1 MRVLL
6 PFFAMF
12 KYSAFRLLFGIVL
25 MICGLAASVGLLT
38 LSGWFLAAASLAGA
52 NILFNFFYPSAGVRG
67 LAIGRTA
74 LRYFE
79 RVVTHDATFRV
90 IARLRISVFKKLIP
104 LSPGVLARYR
114 NSDLLNRLVAD
125 VDTLDSLYLRLVAPF
140 ISAIMVI
147 LFLFL
152 GLSLID
158 RTLAAVLALTLFGM
172 MILIPIVFYQLGKR
186 FGEQLTLERADY
198 RVRFID
204 WMQNQAELLLFNL
217 EQVQRQKLQQSELQ
231 WQQLQAKEAR
241 LSGLSAALLLFGNGT
256 ILLLMLWLAGGT
268 HFAQE
273 GYLRLASIALFTF
286 SALASFEILM
296 PLGAAFLRL
305 GQVIS
310 SAQRVNDIIQQQPL
324 VNFNGSLNSLSS
336 TQELAQT
343 METTQPLFSLRQV
356 SFNYPDSHFNTHSN
370 THSNTESAV
379 LHNISWQVASGEK
392 VALLGKTGSGK
403 SSLLQLLLR
412 NYDPQQGEV
421 RLAAEKLADY
431 SEDFLRRQIC
441 FLSQRV
447 YVFSATL
454 RDNLNIAS
462 GNSGDS
468 LSDQKMRAVLTQVG
482 LAHLAE
488 QAEGLDLWLGDGG
501 RPLSGGEQRRLG
513 LARVLLNDC
522 PIVLLDEPTEGLD
535 RETERQV
542 LNLILQHCHDKTLIM
557 VTHRLT
563 ALERF
568 DRICVMDNGELCEQG
583 SYSQLAQN
591 PKGLFYRFLN
601 RLA

>member
-1 MRVLL
+1 MRALF
-6 PFFAMF
+6 PFLAMF
-12 KYSAFRLLFGIVL
+12 KYSAFRLLFGVVL

-38 LSGWFLAAASLAGA
+38 LSGWFLAAAALAGT

-90 IARLRISVFKKLIP
+90 IARLRMAVFKKLIP
-104 LSPGVLARYR
+104 LSPAVLARYR

-140 ISAIMVI
+140 ISAAMVI

-152 GLSLID
+152 GLSLLD
-158 RTLAAVLALTLFGM
+158 RTLALYLALTLFALLV
-172 MILIPIVFYQLGKR
+172 LIPVVFYQLGKK
-186 FGEQLTLERADY
+186 FGEQLIRQRAGY

-204 WMQNQAELLLFNL
+204 WLHNQAELLLFNV
-217 EQVQRQKLQQSELQ
+217 EAQQRQNLQQTERQ
-231 WQQLQAKEAR
+231 WQQLQAKEAN
-241 LSGLSAALLLFGNGT
+241 LSGLAAALLLLGNGT
-256 ILLLMLWLAGGT
+256 ILILMLWLAGGT
-268 HFAQE
+268 DFADQS
-273 GYLRLASIALFTF
+273 YLRLANIALFTF

-310 SAQRVNDIIQQQPL
+310 AAERVNDVIGQQPL
-324 VNFNGSLNSLSS
+324 VVFDGIKNERDADYSVPLLSLESVGFSYPLQNP
-336 TQELAQT
+336 AQK
-343 METTQPLFSLRQV
+343 
-356 SFNYPDSHFNTHSN
+356 N
-370 THSNTESAV
+370 ESAV
-379 LHNISWQVASGEK
+379 LCQFSWQITAGEK

-421 RLAAEKLADY
+421 CLAGLPLADY
-431 SEDFLRRQIC
+431 AEDFLRRQFC

-454 RDNLNIAS
+454 RDNLLLANEQAS
-462 GNSGDS
+462 EQR
-468 LSDQKMRAVLTQVG
+468 LAAVLKQVG
-482 LAHLAE
+482 LAHLTA
-488 QAEGLDLWLGDGG
+488 QDEGLDLWLGDGG

-513 LARVLLNDC
+513 LARILLNDN

-535 RETERQV
+535 RETERSI
-542 LNLILQHCHDKTLIM
+542 LDLILRHCQNKTLIM

-563 ALERF
+563 ALEKF
-568 DRICVMDNGELCEQG
+568 DRICVIDGGELQEQG
-583 SYSQLAQN
+583 NYGELAGDPQS
-591 PKGLFYRFLN
+591 LFYRFLN